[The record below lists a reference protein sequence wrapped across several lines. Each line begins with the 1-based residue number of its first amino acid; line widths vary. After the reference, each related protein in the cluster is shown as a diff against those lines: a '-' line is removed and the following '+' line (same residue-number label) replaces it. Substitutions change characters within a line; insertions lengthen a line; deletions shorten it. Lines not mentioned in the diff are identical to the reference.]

1 MKEVNKQVE
10 KPEITD
16 SNLAIKMRPETRS
29 PMAAKL
35 KEVKNQKPQLNEMAS
50 GLANLVTA
58 VSSAG
63 MTSKSKDGKLKLEN
77 NDSFEMNAPSGSG
90 TQMDTL
96 PAPEAPQQLE
106 AQLSENQIQHAT
118 DHGEHFNSQVGSK
131 IEVVVGMVAPPEPMK
146 TEEVTVAEVP
156 QEPQQVLQLP
166 VPQQLEHS
174 ESQGPQ
180 EAVEQPNPA
189 TMPDGS
195 YGLYGSQKQS
205 TEEAGSMREIG
216 NGDGNL
222 IFLTGGDGQARHN
235 AGDSVAIGQRLPIY
249 VLNTDE
255 NVVRYVQ
262 DSEGNV
268 QLDMDS
274 VIEYLPEEHD
284 GPVVSMSNNGA
295 PASPEVH
302 ASRPP
307 LPLPVIGNLPDA
319 TPENGAL
326 IEEGR
331 VMEAPMVAAPMRAAP
346 VLSEAY
352 EMISDNSDMEEGDG
366 NGPSTSGLSNPGSIN
381 VNTFHPVLDSPS
393 SPDPENPTG
402 SVLDD
407 HLDERRVPSDHAYA
421 KGTWDTSKGFKKD

>member
-16 SNLAIKMRPETRS
+16 ANLAVKMRPDSRS

-58 VSSAG
+58 VSSAA

-77 NDSFEMNAPSGSG
+77 NDSFEMNAPSGSVS
-90 TQMDTL
+90 QMDTL

-106 AQLSENQIQHAT
+106 AQLGENQIQHAT

-131 IEVVVGMVAPPEPMK
+131 IEVVVGTVAPPEPMK

-156 QEPQQVLQLP
+156 QEPLQVVQLP
-166 VPQQLEHS
+166 VQQQPEHS

-216 NGDGNL
+216 IGDGNL
-222 IFLTGGDGQARHN
+222 IFLTGGDGQANYN

-268 QLDMDS
+268 QLDMES

-284 GPVVSMSNNGA
+284 GPVESMSNNGA

-302 ASRPP
+302 ASLPP
-307 LPLPVIGNLPDA
+307 LPQPVRGGLPDA
-319 TPENGAL
+319 TPEIEAL

-331 VMEAPMVAAPMRAAP
+331 VMEAPMVAAPMVAAP
-346 VLSEAY
+346 VLSDAY
-352 EMISDNSDMEEGDG
+352 EMISDTEDVDG
-366 NGPSTSGLSNPGSIN
+366 NVPSTSGLSNPGSIN

-407 HLDERRVPSDHAYA
+407 QEGKAERRVPSDHAYA